1 MSGPKYSTAII
12 REIERLQQL
21 AKQLEEQLEKQKRAQ
36 VLSDISRLDRE
47 KERVLSDAN
56 FLDCDSLV
64 KKSEDLIPDS
74 PYLAKLKEIRKEIE
88 GVLKTKCS
96 LDGNSEKLLENYA
109 TYKELISTA
118 QNKKVLISDLKHRI
132 AEEATT
138 AQQEKREVLFLN
150 EKWED
155 TGKKVSTIPVDVQEI
170 YMEVLE
176 MLADGDEYEDKKLA
190 IDQLISNAGTDWAY
204 KKQQLVNRRDA
215 LKVEKNRSV
224 DTIRILRKITELRSI
239 YSLLGYEEKEIPKE
253 SEAID
258 QALEEAKK
266 LLNEKQQAEYV
277 AECVHKVF
285 KDRGYNLLGDSIVV
299 NKGRKIQNDIYEYG
313 DDSLISVSMSNKG
326 QMLFEVVG
334 DGTQK
339 EMDESRAEQLE
350 SEMRRFCPDYKEIR
364 DALLRDY
371 GISLEQEH
379 LCEPDKKYA
388 KAIDTEEKM
397 DSRRKKKEK
406 KRMRYD
412 D

>member
-21 AKQLEEQLEKQKRAQ
+21 AKQLEEQLEAQKRAQ
-36 VLSDISRLDRE
+36 VLSDISRLDKE
-47 KERVLSDAN
+47 KEKVLSDAN
-56 FLDCDSLV
+56 FLDCDALV
-64 KKSEDLIPDS
+64 KKSEELIPDS
-74 PYLAKLKEIRKEIE
+74 PYLVKLKEIRKEIV
-88 GVLKTKCS
+88 GVLNTKCS
-96 LDGNSEKLLENYA
+96 LNGDSEKLLENYA
-109 TYKELISTA
+109 SYKELISTA
-118 QNKKVLISDLKHRI
+118 QNKKVLITDLMHHI
-132 AEEATT
+132 VEEATT
-138 AQQEKREVLFLN
+138 AQQEKREDLFLN

-155 TGKKVSTIPVDVQEI
+155 TGRKVSTIPGNLQEI

-176 MLADGDEYEDKKLA
+176 MLAEGEDYEDKKSA
-190 IDQLISNAGTDWAY
+190 IDQLISNTGTDWAY
-204 KKQQLVNRRDA
+204 KRQQLMNRRDA
-215 LKVEKNRSV
+215 LKVEKNRSI
-224 DTIRILRKITELRSI
+224 DTIGILKKITELRSI
-239 YSLLGYEEKEIPKE
+239 YTLIGCEEKKIPKE
-253 SEAID
+253 TEAID

-299 NKGRKIQNDIYEYG
+299 NNGRKIQNDIYEYG

-334 DGTQK
+334 DGTHK
-339 EMDESRAEQLE
+339 EMDASRAEQLE
-350 SEMRRFCPDYKEIR
+350 SEMRRFCPDYKEIK

-406 KRMRYD
+406 KRMSYD
-412 D
+412 